1 MVKKFLAGKA
11 EIFSLN
17 IATVQ
22 RSFEQVAEIFPS
34 VPTVE
39 LEEAFRSLS
48 TGKEGGSMGWAFN
61 AALIR
66 LPGHCILVDTG
77 FGFTSGAQGVGMLQL
92 ITEAGI
98 STEEIT
104 AVVITHGHG
113 DHVGGLV
120 NVGGLVEE
128 GRPTMPQAR
137 LVISRAE
144 HRFYME
150 GEAARIM
157 GEESIQ
163 VQKAGFSAYSDRTDR
178 IDSDGEIAASGDTTV
193 RAIQASGH
201 TPGHIGLEILS
212 EGERFWLLVDTLHAP
227 FQLDHPDWVPR
238 YDHDPDQARRTRI
251 DLLKRAADEE
261 IPVMLYHFP
270 FPGVGMIRAAGEVFS
285 FEKQGEEI

>member
-1 MVKKFLAGKA
+1 MVKNFFVGSA

-34 VPTVE
+34 VPTSE
-39 LEEAFRSLS
+39 LEGAFQSGS
-48 TGKEGGSMGWAFN
+48 TGDKGMVWAFN

-66 LPGHCILVDTG
+66 LPDHCLLIDTG
-77 FGFTSGAQGVGMLQL
+77 FGFTSGGQGVGMLQL

-98 STEEIT
+98 SADEIT

-120 NVGGLVEE
+120 EE
-128 GRPTMPQAR
+128 GRPTMAHAR
-137 LVISRAE
+137 LVITKAE

-150 GEAARIM
+150 GEAARTM
-157 GEESIQ
+157 GEESIRAQ
-163 VQKAGFSAYSDRTDR
+163 TAGFSAYADRTDR
-178 IDSDGEIAASGDTTV
+178 IDSDGEIAASGDTAV

-212 EGERFWLLVDTLHAP
+212 EGQRFWLLVDTLHAP
-227 FQLDHPDWVPR
+227 FQLEHPDWAPR
-238 YDHDPDQARRTRI
+238 YDRDPDQARSTRI
-251 DLLKRAADEE
+251 NLLKRAAEE
-261 IPVMLYHFP
+261 QIPVMLYHFP
-270 FPGVGMIRAAGEVFS
+270 FPGVGMVRAAGDGFS
-285 FEKQGEEI
+285 FTDYGAAK